1 METDKPL
8 ISIIVPVYNT
18 EEYLKTCLESLRLQT
33 YKNLEF
39 IIVNDGSTD
48 KSLDICKKYVSIDNR
63 FKLINQENKGR
74 AAARNTGISKVSGE
88 YIGFVDSDD
97 WIEKDM
103 FEHLYDTC
111 IKTKS
116 DIVQCSYFYHKNGEI
131 LDMPSVPDSICT
143 RDEALELLFQDKL
156 VKNFLF
162 NKLFKAELFEEITFP
177 VGKNFEDVAVL
188 YKVFAKANKIAFS
201 SKPMYHYIISTGSVS
216 HSKFKI
222 KDKLDYLEAIN
233 EQYHWA
239 ESQGLWEKSS
249 VLLTRKYLSI
259 LKDCYKN
266 DVDKEHIKYILKMLK
281 QNINTK
287 KLWKYAPYL
296 AIRRTIRL
304 LISK

>member
-1 METDKPL
+1 
-8 ISIIVPVYNT
+8 
-18 EEYLKTCLESLRLQT
+18 
-33 YKNLEF
+33 
-39 IIVNDGSTD
+39 
-48 KSLDICKKYVSIDNR
+48 
-63 FKLINQENKGR
+63 
-74 AAARNTGISKVSGE
+74 
-88 YIGFVDSDD
+88 
-97 WIEKDM
+97 
-103 FEHLYDTC
+103 
-111 IKTKS
+111 
-116 DIVQCSYFYHKNGEI
+116 
-131 LDMPSVPDSICT
+131 MPSVPDSICT

-188 YKVFAKANKIAFS
+188 YKVFAKANRIAFS

-233 EQYHWA
+233 EQYHWT